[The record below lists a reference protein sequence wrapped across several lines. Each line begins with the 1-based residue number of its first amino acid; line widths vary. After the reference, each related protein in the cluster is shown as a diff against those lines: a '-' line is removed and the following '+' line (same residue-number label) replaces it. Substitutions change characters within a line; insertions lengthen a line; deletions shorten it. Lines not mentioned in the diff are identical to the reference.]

1 MKKICWIMIACIC
14 FFVGNEVKANSISSI
29 TMDIYIDQMGTA
41 HVKETWESYL
51 NEGTE
56 GYKPYYNLGSSVI
69 SNFKVYDNGNLYT
82 MLSSWN
88 PSASFGEK
96 AYKNGINYISNGVEL
111 CFGIS
116 EYGSHT
122 YVLEY
127 DISNFVA
134 GLMDADMV
142 YWTLMPYDFSVEP
155 NNVYIKIYA
164 DEKFEDTLDV
174 WGYGNYGGYAYV
186 YDGYIEMNS
195 NGILDSNEYMT
206 ILIKFPKGT
215 FNTDNNKLNY
225 DFNHYLDMAE
235 EGAEHYTD
243 NGGYSYSFRT
253 TFQILFMVAF
263 GFIMI
268 IMSVVFA
275 AQAIIKNM
283 SEGGAGALKL
293 MFGETGKKIPKDV
306 PLYRDIPCN
315 KDIFRAYWVAV
326 NYGLMKR
333 KTDLLGAIL
342 LKWLREGKIRTEKI
356 ESGIL
361 KKEQNIIIFDQDFF
375 SSNTLENDLYQMM
388 FEASKD
394 GKLEQNE
401 FKKWC
406 NTHYNQ
412 ILKWFD
418 KVADKETEKLVEEGK
433 IDEAEQ
439 ITFKFFKSKVYNVHS
454 SMLEEA
460 KKMKGLKN
468 FLEEFSQIDK
478 REAIEVMMW
487 EEYLMYAQ
495 IFGIADKVA
504 KQFKKLYPDVI
515 TDYSYDSVIFV
526 HTISYTGM
534 QSATSAKSRAE
545 SYSSGGGG
553 FSSGG
558 GGGGSFGGGGGGGGF
573 R

>member
-206 ILIKFPKGT
+206 VLIKFPKGT

-243 NGGYSYSFRT
+243 NEEESPLVV
-253 TFQILFMVAF
+253 LFIIGIVLFA
-263 GFIMI
+263 MI
-268 IMSVVFA
+268 SAMTVGVWIGL
-275 AQAIIKNM
+275 KHM
-283 SEGGAGALKL
+283 SEGGAGSLKL
-293 MFGETGKKIPKDV
+293 KFGETGKKIPKDV

>member
-243 NGGYSYSFRT
+243 NEEESPLVV
-253 TFQILFMVAF
+253 LFIIGIVLFA
-263 GFIMI
+263 MI
-268 IMSVVFA
+268 SAMTVGVWIGL
-275 AQAIIKNM
+275 KHM
-283 SEGGAGALKL
+283 SEGGAGSLKL
-293 MFGETGKKIPKDV
+293 KFGETGKKIPKDV

>member
-206 ILIKFPKGT
+206 VLIKFPKGT

-243 NGGYSYSFRT
+243 NEEESPLVV
-253 TFQILFMVAF
+253 LFIIGIVLFA
-263 GFIMI
+263 MI
-268 IMSVVFA
+268 SAMTVGVWIGL
-275 AQAIIKNM
+275 KHM
-283 SEGGAGALKL
+283 SEGGAGSLKL
-293 MFGETGKKIPKDV
+293 KFGETGKKIPKDV

-553 FSSGG
+553 
-558 GGGGSFGGGGGGGGF
+558 GGGF

>member
-206 ILIKFPKGT
+206 VLIKFPKGT

-293 MFGETGKKIPKDV
+293 KFGETGKKIPKDV